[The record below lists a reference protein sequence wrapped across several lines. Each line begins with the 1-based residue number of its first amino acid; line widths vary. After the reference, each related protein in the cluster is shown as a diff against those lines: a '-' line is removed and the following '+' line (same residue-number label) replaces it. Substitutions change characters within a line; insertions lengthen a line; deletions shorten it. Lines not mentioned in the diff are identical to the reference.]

1 MSYRHHLR
9 VVLRVAEHGVNDL
22 QHGGDASAAGHL
34 QERQVTTDECG
45 SKGGVGQREGRGTQ
59 AHGHNECDT
68 GTGVHWVPV
77 TGNRMG
83 TGVRGVRRMRGGG
96 GGVGGQAHG
105 YNKWGTGPGVRHRHR
120 GTRGTTFA
128 RGTHVVGENKRR

>member
-45 SKGGVGQREGRGTQ
+45 SKGGVGPREGRGTQ

-68 GTGVHWVPV
+68 GT
-77 TGNRMG
+77 
-83 TGVRGVRRMRGGG
+83 
-96 GGVGGQAHG
+96 
-105 YNKWGTGPGVRHRHR
+105 GVRHRHR